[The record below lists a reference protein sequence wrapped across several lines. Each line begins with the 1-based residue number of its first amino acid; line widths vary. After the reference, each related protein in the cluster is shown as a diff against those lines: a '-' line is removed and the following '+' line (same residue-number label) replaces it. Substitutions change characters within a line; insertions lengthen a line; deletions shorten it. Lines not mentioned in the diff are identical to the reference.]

1 MYRRPRF
8 LIILFT
14 CIFAIG
20 FPSCG
25 EDYIA
30 FRDIEEVIIY
40 DLETNSSHYTPLTTS
55 SDSIA
60 LRVIMKVTSFTHN
73 YIFSQ
78 LMNEAWATSP
88 EEPILANEIINIR
101 LYCDKPIYGIPAQT
115 NIMGETLIGYD
126 PSQKFS
132 IGDFLTHLPS
142 KGEYWSFYDMFIF
155 LDGKPTPGSYNFTVE
170 IEDNNG
176 HIFTAPAPTLEWQ

>member
-1 MYRRPRF
+1 MYRRPRL

-73 YIFSQ
+73 YIFS
-78 LMNEAWATSP
+78 
-88 EEPILANEIINIR
+88 
-101 LYCDKPIYGIPAQT
+101 
-115 NIMGETLIGYD
+115 
-126 PSQKFS
+126 
-132 IGDFLTHLPS
+132 
-142 KGEYWSFYDMFIF
+142 
-155 LDGKPTPGSYNFTVE
+155 
-170 IEDNNG
+170 
-176 HIFTAPAPTLEWQ
+176 